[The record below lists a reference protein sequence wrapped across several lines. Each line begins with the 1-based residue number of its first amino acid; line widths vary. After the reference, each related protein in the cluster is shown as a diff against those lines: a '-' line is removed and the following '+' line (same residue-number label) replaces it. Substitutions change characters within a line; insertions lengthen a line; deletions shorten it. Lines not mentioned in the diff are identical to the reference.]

1 MKSIKEIRREN
12 LKFLVEQAGSRSE
25 FVNNEK
31 AEKLN
36 LTYGYVGSLI
46 NGHSSFGDS
55 AARKIEKLTGKP
67 ENWLDVPHPE
77 LWGGDVDEI
86 DAYDNYIEAAENTFE
101 IASHDDV
108 AASMGGGVILNEQP
122 GQITSITV
130 NTEWA
135 DKNIPA
141 NTGKQNIKIITG
153 FGDSMK
159 PLFMPGD
166 PLLIDIGVKT
176 CNHDGI
182 YFFRVGNEGFVKRL
196 QRIPGQGIRAI
207 SVNPSYESWTITE
220 DMDFEVFGKV
230 LTAWSSTL
238 T

>member
-1 MKSIKEIRREN
+1 MIDSLNDDRGKGGQQKYADKVDVSAGYISQMLIRKRPFSEKSAIKHA
-12 LKFLVEQAGSRSE
+12 LKLGLDSNWFL
-25 FVNNEK
+25 
-31 AEKLN
+31 
-36 LTYGYVGSLI
+36 I
-46 NGHSSFGDS
+46 
-55 AARKIEKLTGKP
+55 
-67 ENWLDVPHPE
+67 PHPE

-108 AASMGGGVILNEQP
+108 AGSMGGGVILNEQP

-196 QRIPGQGIRAI
+196 QRIPGQGIRAV